1 MTDPAAFN
9 ASAMLQVLPSCSVA
23 LLCVD
28 ASDCVTAARTAVG
41 SLDWLT
47 VRELCW
53 VVHFYRLVVTVFLPL
68 LLQVGDFGLSRL
80 ATAAGC
86 SDDSSS
92 TPAAAAVAGA
102 TAVRLGGCS
111 YKAAP
116 TPAPIRTRAVGTV
129 HWMPPEVMRGLPQ
142 GPPVDVFAFGIV
154 LYELAAEALPY
165 LRPRDTPLHQPQ
177 QEHQQ
182 HIDRTN
188 VWLPPPGDICAAVLR
203 GERPDER
210 LILPMCPPVL
220 R

>member
-1 MTDPAAFN
+1 
-9 ASAMLQVLPSCSVA
+9 
-23 LLCVD
+23 
-28 ASDCVTAARTAVG
+28 
-41 SLDWLT
+41 
-47 VRELCW
+47 
-53 VVHFYRLVVTVFLPL
+53 
-68 LLQVGDFGLSRL
+68 
-80 ATAAGC
+80 
-86 SDDSSS
+86 
-92 TPAAAAVAGA
+92 
-102 TAVRLGGCS
+102 
-111 YKAAP
+111 
-116 TPAPIRTRAVGTV
+116 
-129 HWMPPEVMRGLPQ
+129 MRGLPQ

-220 R
+220 RNLMRRCWAEDPWERPTFAEVVEELKAALQTS